1 MKAVVFYTFVLIIL
15 YRFNPLDDPVAI
27 QDEKFY
33 CLFSHYIDLRP
44 NSVLQVNLN
53 TAYV

>member
-27 QDEKFY
+27 QDDK
-33 CLFSHYIDLRP
+33 I
-44 NSVLQVNLN
+44 NSMRNFIVYL
-53 TAYV
+53 AII